1 MNLIDRYFELV
12 QNYRGKLDDL
22 NAYFDPRFAE
32 LEQFKDSQAY
42 GWKRE
47 ELDKAYSGELAKI
60 RDLYS
65 GAFASV
71 CQDIEKALNSRPVV
85 APTADQLALLQAF
98 QLREQIGREEL
109 VRAANAMRGC
119 SAAEEA
125 VVELAHKHGHN
136 LGIDRDMTGDQAA
149 AVLNTLRRSAER
161 LTGRLSR
168 TDATRQYSQSG
179 DWSMF
184 RISRCPEDVVDCAR
198 QFGACSEPEKFV
210 ALLEVPE

>member
-1 MNLIDRYFELV
+1 MNPIERYFELV
-12 QNYRGKLDDL
+12 QNYRGKLDGL

-60 RDLYS
+60 RALYS
-65 GAFASV
+65 GAFTSV
-71 CQDIEKALNSRPVV
+71 CQDIEKSLSSRPVV

-98 QLREQIGREEL
+98 QLRERIGREEF
-109 VRAANAMRGC
+109 VQAANTMKGC
-119 SAAEEA
+119 PAAEEA
-125 VVELAHKHGHN
+125 IVELAHKHGHN

-161 LTGRLSR
+161 LTLRMSR
-168 TDATRQYSQSG
+168 TDATGQYSQSG
-179 DWSMF
+179 DWPMF
-184 RISRCPEDVVDCAR
+184 RISRCPEDVVDCVR